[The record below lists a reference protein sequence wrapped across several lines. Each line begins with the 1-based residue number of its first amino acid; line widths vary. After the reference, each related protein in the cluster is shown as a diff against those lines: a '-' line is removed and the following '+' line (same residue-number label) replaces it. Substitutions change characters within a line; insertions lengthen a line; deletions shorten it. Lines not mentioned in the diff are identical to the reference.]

1 MVQTAVAAGHAVI
14 FWVFVKLLTL
24 VVADA
29 GTLSHS
35 GVMLI
40 SGLAA
45 WLLCVRDVH
54 RARLWQFVLAGY
66 LAVALDIV
74 IALTIESTAMLGRF
88 DMALATTSIA
98 ALLPWVLV
106 PWGTLMAAVS
116 TIYGILLRRRS
127 WDGAG

>member
-1 MVQTAVAAGHAVI
+1 M
-14 FWVFVKLLTL
+14 
-24 VVADA
+24 
-29 GTLSHS
+29 
-35 GVMLI
+35 
-40 SGLAA
+40 
-45 WLLCVRDVH
+45 
-54 RARLWQFVLAGY
+54 
-66 LAVALDIV
+66 ALDIV